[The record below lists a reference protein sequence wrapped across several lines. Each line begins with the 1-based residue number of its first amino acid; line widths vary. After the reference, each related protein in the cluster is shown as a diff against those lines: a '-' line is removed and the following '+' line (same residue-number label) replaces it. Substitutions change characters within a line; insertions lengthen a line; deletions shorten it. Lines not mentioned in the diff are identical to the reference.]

1 MSDIGAVEGD
11 PYLRDDGV
19 TLCRDMFIPKKGQPT
34 SNGGKPFPFFIAEEG
49 IDIEVL
55 VGDLSRVRLT
65 LLVQGIEVEG

>member
-1 MSDIGAVEGD
+1 
-11 PYLRDDGV
+11 
-19 TLCRDMFIPKKGQPT
+19 MFIPKKGQPT